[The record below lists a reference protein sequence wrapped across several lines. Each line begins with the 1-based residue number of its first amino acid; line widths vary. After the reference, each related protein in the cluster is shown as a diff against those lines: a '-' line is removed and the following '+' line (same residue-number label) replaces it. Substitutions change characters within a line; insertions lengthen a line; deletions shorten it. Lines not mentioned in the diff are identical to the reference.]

1 MLPLTCERRF
11 GVPRNAV
18 GFVHCLL
25 KGGPFV
31 FSVYIFRLKICVVEN
46 SFTRCSR
53 CKTPL
58 KDTDAVLDAVRV
70 GQEALDKAEALQIS
84 GACYINVPIMISP
97 ANSPLDPEKSIQLTT
112 KLVPI
117 LISAGLVPGSHP
129 LLALAR
135 LNASLLITH
144 LPAAPD
150 PSIEEVHSP
159 ATQASAPTSRA
170 EAQAQLDDAI
180 CSARAKRVRGL
191 GRVLAE
197 GHPVRG
203 IALAEL
209 GKLLSVDEPDP
220 AHVRGP
226 AGSPTGA
233 MGVAPGYPPSGP
245 ARVKLAYET
254 LLRARAELLVG
265 FGGGANEGGVVGRG
279 VREMV
284 AELEKEMQV
293 WKAGVKNVLDDQR
306 GAGRR

>member
-1 MLPLTCERRF
+1 M
-11 GVPRNAV
+11 
-18 GFVHCLL
+18 
-25 KGGPFV
+25 
-31 FSVYIFRLKICVVEN
+31 
-46 SFTRCSR
+46 
-53 CKTPL
+53 

-70 GQEALDKAEALQIS
+70 GQEALDKAEALQAS
-84 GACYINVPIMISP
+84 GACHINTPKIISP
-97 ANSPLDPEKSIQLTT
+97 ANSPLDPKKSIQLTT
-112 KLVPI
+112 KLIPI

-150 PSIEEVHSP
+150 PSVEEVHSP
-159 ATQASAPTSRA
+159 ATQASALTSRA
-170 EAQAQLDDAI
+170 EAQAQLGDAI
-180 CSARAKRVRGL
+180 CAAARASAGL
-191 GRVLAE
+191 GQVLAE

-220 AHVRGP
+220 AHARGP
-226 AGSPTGA
+226 AGPPTGA

-245 ARVKLAYET
+245 TRVKLAYET

-265 FGGGANEGGVVGRG
+265 FGSGANEGGVVGRG
-279 VREMV
+279 VREMA

-306 GAGRR
+306 QAGRR